1 MGNTVKIKSRYL
13 LAVIV
18 LAIGVIT
25 PMFLFA
31 QNASAATFAVDST
44 LDATDDNIGNG
55 LCDDG
60 AGNCTLRAAIQE
72 ANATP
77 AADTITFAIAGAGPH
92 TIALLDFLPD
102 ITTPVTINGTSQT
115 GASCGDLVPDV
126 LPAESNDVHDL
137 RIVLDGSALTYV
149 AVDVAMLVFG
159 NGSSGSAVSGLAVVN
174 AGQNAIDSV
183 SGLVIGDGVSNMTIN
198 CNYFGAS
205 ADGVTFA
212 ENLGTDLYSSN
223 AGGSNITIE
232 DNLFAKR
239 LIVNEGSNYIVTS
252 NLFCTDESGLN
263 ELTDTED
270 YSQGI
275 YLDGTTASQVNNNVV
290 AGCENQ
296 GVGVNA
302 ADDTNIS
309 ENYIG
314 VNMNGVGLG
323 NGSGGIEATIP
334 TSLTVTAN
342 LIANNDGV
350 GIQVSEGT
358 GEAFD
363 NTIRENLSDGA
374 SISGAIGGTFTLRNN
389 TIFDN
394 QHGVS
399 AFANAEVDDNS
410 IYSNDLTG
418 VRVRSRGAVVTGN
431 LIGLNTDGEPAGN
444 GTVGVEVFYGSD
456 LGATEEPS
464 IIGGNTPEERNVISS
479 NTDSGVHIYNDGCS
493 VTRDTRITGNYIGLN
508 ADGEVSAGYGNGGSG
523 IQVNEIFTEDCGG
536 GVSVYNHAIG
546 GDNPGEQNVIA
557 GNEGDGVQV
566 FSVPIEMCDDEF
578 DEYPGDTYKCAGSD
592 VFNIAILPNSIY
604 GNGGLGINLATD
616 TDNDGIADIETGP
629 ATKNT
634 TDPATYPAEQANHFV
649 AYPEITDAVYGDD
662 YVKVV
667 YDFDAKDDDGT
678 IDVVGYRLDF
688 YINDSQD
695 PSGYGQGKTHLGHF
709 FVDGDEAAAEHTFI
723 TDLALGDYVNV
734 SATATLLTT
743 DSFIPEE
750 EVVFGADVYISS
762 KESPNMISKISN
774 FFMPTASAA
783 EVTPT
788 EGSYIYGSTSEF
800 SSFTSLSEDPA
811 NSLAD
816 TGASRTTVLAV
827 VALLLTAGG
836 VVFSTKRRVIF
847 VHK

>member
-1 MGNTVKIKSRYL
+1 MLV
-13 LAVIV
+13 
-18 LAIGVIT
+18 IGVLT
-25 PMFLFA
+25 PVFFFA
-31 QNASAATFAVDST
+31 SNVSAATFEVDST

-239 LIVNEGSNYIVTS
+239 LIVSEGSNYVVRS

-263 ELTDTED
+263 ELVDTEE

-275 YLDGTTASQVNNNVV
+275 YVTSADSSQVDTNVV
-290 AGCENQ
+290 AGCENE
-296 GVGVNA
+296 GVGIDASDSVIVT
-302 ADDTNIS
+302 D
-309 ENYIG
+309 NYIG
-314 VNMNGVGLG
+314 VNMNGDGLG
-323 NGSGGIEATIP
+323 NGAEGIESSYASSVTIN
-334 TSLTVTAN
+334 SNV
-342 LIANNDGV
+342 IASNDGY
-350 GIQVSEGT
+350 GMLATNGT
-358 GEAFD
+358 GQAFD
-363 NTIRENLSDGA
+363 NTIRGNTAVGA
-374 SISGAIGGTFTLRNN
+374 WIGGEIGGLFTLRNN
-389 TIFDN
+389 TIFEN
-394 QHGVS
+394 TEGVT
-399 AFANAEVDDNS
+399 ALANAVVRDNT
-410 IYSNDLTG
+410 IYSNDTVG
-418 VRVRSRGAVVTGN
+418 VSVRDWGATIIGN
-431 LIGLNTDGEPAGN
+431 TIGLNDDGEPAGN
-444 GTVGVEVFYGSD
+444 GTHGVTVYYPDISTD
-456 LGATEEPS
+456 TEEPS
-464 IIGGNTPEERNVISS
+464 VIGGDTPEERNVISA
-479 NTDSGVHIYNDGCS
+479 NTSSGVHIYNDGCS
-493 VTRDTRITGNYIGLN
+493 VTRGSVITGNYIGLN
-508 ADGEVSAGYGNGGSG
+508 VDGEVVDGFGNGGAG
-523 IQVNEIFTEDCGG
+523 IQADESFTQDCGG
-536 GVSVYNHAIG
+536 GGESVYNHTIG
-546 GDNPGEQNVIA
+546 GDGAGEQNVIA
-557 GNEGDGVQV
+557 GNQGDGIQI
-566 FSVPIEMCDDEF
+566 FSQPDKTCDDEF
-578 DEYPGDTYKCAGSD
+578 DEYDGDTYTCGGSD
-592 VFNIAILPNSIY
+592 VFNIAVLPNSIHS
-604 GNGGLGINLATD
+604 NGGLGINLATD
-616 TDNDGIADIETGP
+616 TDNDGVADVETGP

-649 AYPEITDAVYGDD
+649 AYPEITSAVYGKD

-667 YDFDAKDDDGT
+667 YDFNAKEDDGT

-688 YINDSQD
+688 YLNDAQD
-695 PSGYGQGKTHLGHF
+695 PSGYGQGKTHVGYF
-709 FVDGDEAAAEHTFI
+709 YVNGDESSAEHTFV
-723 TDLALGDYVNV
+723 TDVALGDDVNI

-743 DSFIPEE
+743 DSFVTEE
-750 EVVFGADVYISS
+750 EGPILDMHILPGVEPEQSVAGRIKD
-762 KESPNMISKISN
+762 

-783 EVTPT
+783 EYTPE

-800 SSFTSLSEDPA
+800 SSFVALREDV
-811 NSLAD
+811 LAD
-816 TGASRTTVLAV
+816 TGTDT
-827 VALLLTAGG
+827 LLVMAGSIMLLITSVG
-836 VVFSTKRRVIF
+836 LIAYSQKRLVKR
-847 VHK
+847 